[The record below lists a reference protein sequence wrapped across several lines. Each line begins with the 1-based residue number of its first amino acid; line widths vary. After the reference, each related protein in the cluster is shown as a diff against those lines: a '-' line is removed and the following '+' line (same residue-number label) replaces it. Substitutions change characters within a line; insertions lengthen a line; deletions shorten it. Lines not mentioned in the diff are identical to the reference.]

1 MKEIKHRQRLIRAS
15 SKFSIQKLTQ
25 NAERGAQNPFRDII
39 PLPLLILI
47 VFSSGFE
54 LSLSPKVP
62 AYMASSPGD
71 GGMLQ

>member
-1 MKEIKHRQRLIRAS
+1 MKRSNI
-15 SKFSIQKLTQ
+15 SKSLSETLVNFQSRKLTQ
-25 NAERGAQNPFRDII
+25 NAERGVQNPFRATT

-47 VFSSGFE
+47 VFLSIFE